1 MADVLYR
8 WPEAA
13 KFGRRVPK
21 EKFYEHGVVN
31 AAVREKFVSELE
43 RITWAYKLAESTI
56 NLPATSAVPEV
67 QVFTLE
73 AKTDDISEATLTAID
88 KAVQFPIIFEITRSI
103 TVRPEVRTVAAL
115 KQLRAG
121 APNLSAYYST
131 AWQQEDAQRQ
141 PLPTAINLP
150 ALYVA
155 LLQPLMPITARPG
168 EEMSDAADRLVT
180 VRKLQREIATLER
193 KLRTEPQLNRK
204 VELRRTLKTKQ
215 HELEQQ
221 R

>member
-1 MADVLYR
+1 MTDILYR

-21 EKFYEHGVVN
+21 EKFYEHGAVN
-31 AAVREKFVSELE
+31 TAVREKFVSGLQ

-73 AKTDDISEATLTAID
+73 AKTDDISEVILTTID
-88 KAVQFPIIFEITRSI
+88 KAVPFPIIFEITRSI
-103 TVRPEVRTVAAL
+103 TEQPEVRTVAAH
-115 KQLRAG
+115 KQLGAG
-121 APNLSAYYST
+121 APKLSAYYST
-131 AWQQEDAQRQ
+131 GWQPGDAQRQ

-150 ALYVA
+150 ALYAA
-155 LLQPLMPITARPG
+155 LLQPLTPITARPG
-168 EEMSDAADRLVT
+168 EEMSDVADRLAA
-180 VRKLQREIATLER
+180 VRRLEREVASLER

-204 VELRRTLKTKQ
+204 IELRRTLKMKQ